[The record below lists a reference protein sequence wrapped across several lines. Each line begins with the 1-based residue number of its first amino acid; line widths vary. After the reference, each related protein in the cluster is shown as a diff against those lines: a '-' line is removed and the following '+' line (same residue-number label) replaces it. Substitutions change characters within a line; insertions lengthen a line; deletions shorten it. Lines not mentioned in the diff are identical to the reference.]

1 MEIFSII
8 YLRLSIHF
16 PSRHVK
22 PFEQAGYKIN
32 KNKIKY
38 FIIYYQYTCNICK
51 GAQTAKIREF
61 PRFFMSILN
70 CYIISKISNF
80 KLKWDSNKIYHI
92 YLKTLSHDSVCVRL
106 WKKIM
111 MTYAEQNLQSHFIL
125 YISHQFVHISILFIF
140 FR

>member
-51 GAQTAKIREF
+51 GAQTAK
-61 PRFFMSILN
+61 M
-70 CYIISKISNF
+70 
-80 KLKWDSNKIYHI
+80 
-92 YLKTLSHDSVCVRL
+92 
-106 WKKIM
+106 
-111 MTYAEQNLQSHFIL
+111 
-125 YISHQFVHISILFIF
+125 
-140 FR
+140 